1 MNPLVTRRSVLVAG
15 ASAGALLSLGFGF
28 QWMGRPAPHSKVLS
42 QTEMDVVERAAGVLF
57 PPGIFSISGGDGLT
71 APEVDRLLAEVVDPN
86 VVSPFRGMLG
96 ALEWGTLVSRGQR
109 FSTLSVADAK
119 DVLDVWASE
128 NPFPRRIAFDSL
140 QAILGLAFLR
150 RAEVLDD
157 IGWRA
162 GCFG

>member
-15 ASAGALLSLGFGF
+15 ASAGAILSLGFGF
-28 QWMGRPAPHSKVLS
+28 KWMGRAAENSKVLS
-42 QTEMDVVERAAGVLF
+42 QIELDVVEKASGVLF
-57 PPGIFSISGGDGLT
+57 PPGVFSISGGEGFT
-71 APEVDRLLAEVVDPN
+71 APEVDRLLADVVDPN
-86 VVSPFRGMLG
+86 VVTPFRVMLG

-109 FSTLSVADAK
+109 FSSLTLAEAK
-119 DVLDVWASE
+119 DVLDIWASE

>member
-1 MNPLVTRRSVLVAG
+1 MNTLVTRRSVLVAG
-15 ASAGALLSLGFGF
+15 ASAGALLSLSFGF
-28 QWMGRPAPHSKVLS
+28 KWMGRPAPNFKVLS
-42 QTEMDVVERAAGVLF
+42 QVELDVVEKASGVLF
-57 PPGIFSISGGDGLT
+57 PPGIFTISGGDGLT
-71 APEVDRLLAEVVDPN
+71 APEVDRLLADVVDPN

-109 FSTLSVADAK
+109 FSSLTVEEAK

-128 NPFPRRIAFDSL
+128 NPFPRRVAFDSL

-150 RAEVLDD
+150 RSEVLDD